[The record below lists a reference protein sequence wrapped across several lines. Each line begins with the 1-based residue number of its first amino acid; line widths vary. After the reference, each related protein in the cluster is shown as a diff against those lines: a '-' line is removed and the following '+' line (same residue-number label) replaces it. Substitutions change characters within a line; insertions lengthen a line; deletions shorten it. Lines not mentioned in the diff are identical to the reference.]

1 MQIDDEPKVAID
13 DIDVLLIDALQ
24 DNARAS
30 YRELGAQVGLTPP
43 AVAARLKRLEQTG
56 VITGYTVKIS
66 PAALGHPILSLVR
79 IKSIGK
85 QKAEDFDKR
94 VADIPEIVECRR
106 VTGTDSHVARAYLR
120 STSHL
125 EEVLDQFW
133 QYGETITNIVTSSPV
148 PRRSLRVRNLVQY
161 QVR

>member
-1 MQIDDEPKVAID
+1 MQIDDEPKVSID

-30 YRELGAQVGLTPP
+30 YRDLGAQVGLTPP

-79 IKSIGK
+79 IKSIGQQKK
-85 QKAEDFDKR
+85 QAKSTPNR
-94 VADIPEIVECRR
+94 
-106 VTGTDSHVARAYLR
+106 SH
-120 STSHL
+120 
-125 EEVLDQFW
+125 Q
-133 QYGETITNIVTSSPV
+133 
-148 PRRSLRVRNLVQY
+148 
-161 QVR
+161 